1 MNKLGK
7 KIISILLLVLGLF
20 LITYGLIRYNRDF
33 VSYQDRVYTTAVVLE
48 VKGFEANFDSTHR
61 VAAIEYDVNGEDMS
75 SEINY
80 HSVIFRS
87 GDTITIYYDKNHPE
101 RVSSDTADYIM
112 FFIILSGIVST
123 IIGILFMVK
132 KTKKKKR
139 A

>member
-80 HSVIFRS
+80 HSVMFRS

-101 RVSSDTADYIM
+101 RV
-112 FFIILSGIVST
+112 
-123 IIGILFMVK
+123 
-132 KTKKKKR
+132 
-139 A
+139 